1 MESEPSN
8 GSFLQTISQI
18 NFQKWHSKVRI
29 VISKDFQF
37 EVVALI
43 DSGADLNCIQEG
55 IIPSKYFRKTK
66 ERLTFASGGKMQI
79 EFKIPKAHVCQ
90 DNAYFKTTF
99 VLVKNMTDRVILG
112 NPFMCLLYPFITDSE
127 GITTHPFGQ
136 PVRFKFLRSPEPK
149 GINCLQEV
157 SISKTLNLINAKISS
172 ENLNQ
177 EKNLNHSVSSILLTN
192 DDFLNLNQFHKPSS
206 CLITCT
212 QHKSICSLAS
222 HDFNKNVFKNNHFV
236 NTWQEEKQITDYTCT
251 TSEWKMASSSR
262 NKGKAPIQGFP
273 YQRHEGA
280 SSRTEP
286 REATS
291 LQEEVPFKII
301 FSSGNVA
308 ITLQEVLSR
317 NFQFTNGVY
326 TELPPSIRIILDN
339 LQRAL
344 PKATIAFFKKP
355 SEH

>member
-1 MESEPSN
+1 
-8 GSFLQTISQI
+8 
-18 NFQKWHSKVRI
+18 
-29 VISKDFQF
+29 
-37 EVVALI
+37 
-43 DSGADLNCIQEG
+43 
-55 IIPSKYFRKTK
+55 
-66 ERLTFASGGKMQI
+66 
-79 EFKIPKAHVCQ
+79 
-90 DNAYFKTTF
+90 
-99 VLVKNMTDRVILG
+99 MT
-112 NPFMCLLYPFITDSE
+112 
-127 GITTHPFGQ
+127 
-136 PVRFKFLRSPEPK
+136 
-149 GINCLQEV
+149 
-157 SISKTLNLINAKISS
+157 
-172 ENLNQ
+172 
-177 EKNLNHSVSSILLTN
+177 
-192 DDFLNLNQFHKPSS
+192 
-206 CLITCT
+206 
-212 QHKSICSLAS
+212 S

-236 NTWQEEKQITDYTCT
+236 NTWQEEKQISHFTCT
-251 TSEWKMASSSR
+251 TSKWKMASSSR